1 MSSGLQPCR
10 TNKPA
15 GHLWDE
21 FWREDWHTATKPF
34 CKTSLVQRSCTTQLS
49 LAHNGCM
56 SPFFSRVA
64 ALQWQGRSKTV
75 LLAFRFYTLVS
86 AQKKTKTYPTLDWNI
101 FFVLLEL
108 EEDAP
113 LGRSN
118 SAATCYSR
126 PLISSWE
133 KTTCLF
139 QGNGW
144 LDIFWGSQVAGSK
157 TSALSVTSSR
167 ILDIWSLRVTSYRCL
182 RGVKYQC
189 KQNIQKTEQH
199 LSKNLESSDLVVST
213 LLFRSLTTGMSQ
225 LMKFPGTNHAEVQKF
240 IWCVFLDPKTWDL
253 AEDPTKSP
261 TCHVIKMHETGKIEK
276 YPAREEW
283 QTTKLDKEKHLSAKR
298 GRIRDDSR

>member
-1 MSSGLQPCR
+1 MNFGGRTDTQQPSPSARLVSSSVLAPLSC
-10 TNKPA
+10 
-15 GHLWDE
+15 LWPTMVACHCSSPESLLCSD
-21 FWREDWHTATKPF
+21 REDRKLCYW
-34 CKTSLVQRSCTTQLS
+34 
-49 LAHNGCM
+49 
-56 SPFFSRVA
+56 
-64 ALQWQGRSKTV
+64 
-75 LLAFRFYTLVS
+75 LLGSIPWFPRK
-86 AQKKTKTYPTLDWNI
+86 KKTKTYPTLDWNI

-133 KTTCLF
+133 KTTY

>member
-1 MSSGLQPCR
+1 MNFGGRTDTQQPSPSARLVSSSVLAPLSC
-10 TNKPA
+10 
-15 GHLWDE
+15 LWPTILACHCSSPESLLCSD
-21 FWREDWHTATKPF
+21 REDRKLCYW
-34 CKTSLVQRSCTTQLS
+34 LY
-49 LAHNGCM
+49 
-56 SPFFSRVA
+56 
-64 ALQWQGRSKTV
+64 
-75 LLAFRFYTLVS
+75 LAFRFYTLVS
-86 AQKKTKTYPTLDWNI
+86 AQNKTKTYPTLDWNI

-225 LMKFPGTNHAEVQKF
+225 LMKLPGTNHAEVQKF
-240 IWCVFLDPKTWDL
+240 IWCVFLDPKTWDF

-261 TCHVIKMHETGKIEK
+261 NLKTQQNHQHVM
-276 YPAREEW
+276 
-283 QTTKLDKEKHLSAKR
+283 L
-298 GRIRDDSR
+298 